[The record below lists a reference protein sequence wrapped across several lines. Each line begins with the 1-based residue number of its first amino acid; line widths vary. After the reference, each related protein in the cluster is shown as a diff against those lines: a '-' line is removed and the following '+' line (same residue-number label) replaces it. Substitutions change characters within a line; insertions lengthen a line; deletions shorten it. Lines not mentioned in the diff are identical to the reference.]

1 MDYKKLIETISEILE
16 NEKIEKK
23 GLTLEYILEDTDH
36 KKLQEYFFYAN
47 NSPLTQ
53 ITYNDVFE
61 IEIGGILV
69 KLVNMVKNN
78 L

>member
-1 MDYKKLIETISEILE
+1 MDYKKLIETISEIVE

-23 GLTLEYILEDTDH
+23 GLTLEYILEDTEH
-36 KKLQEYFFYAN
+36 KKLQEHFFYAN

-53 ITYNDVFE
+53 IRYNDVFE

-69 KLVNMVKNN
+69 RLVNVVKSNI
-78 L
+78 